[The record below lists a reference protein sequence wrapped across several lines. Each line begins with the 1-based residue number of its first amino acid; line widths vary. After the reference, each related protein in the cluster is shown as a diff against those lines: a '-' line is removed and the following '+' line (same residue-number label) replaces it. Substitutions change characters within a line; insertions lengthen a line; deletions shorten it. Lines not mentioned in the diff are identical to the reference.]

1 MSDIELN
8 PTGEMLLDCMDKLE
22 RIQAKHAGLVE
33 AVIADFKQINHL
45 TIPQT
50 KPMAERLNDI
60 GKIASSAIKALPSL
74 AAAKEEA

>member
-22 RIQAKHAGLVE
+22 RIQTKHTALVE
-33 AVIADFKQINHL
+33 AVEELMSLDYEDDFDQ
-45 TIPQT
+45 
-50 KPMAERLNDI
+50 
-60 GKIASSAIKALPSL
+60 GKFFKAWNRVEQAL